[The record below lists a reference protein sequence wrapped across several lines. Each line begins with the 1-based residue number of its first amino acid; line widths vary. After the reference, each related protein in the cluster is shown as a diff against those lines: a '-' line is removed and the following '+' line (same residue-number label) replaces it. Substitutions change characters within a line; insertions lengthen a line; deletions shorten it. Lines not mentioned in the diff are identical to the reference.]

1 MELFVVLAIVVS
13 FGLFMCWLC
22 HKANKELE
30 EQHKRQQKWRDDY
43 AAWSARLDEQIKRS
57 NEAARRF
64 NNSRSSLTS
73 RPHEERIKEFWDAK
87 KAPVAPGPV
96 RHVGSSKHVESSY
109 GGRSTQQETDYV
121 TPMIIAHSLSSSSS
135 YSDDTSSRI
144 CSSSS
149 SSSYSDSSS
158 SYSDSSSSY
167 SSSDSSSSCSSSSD
181 Y

>member
-1 MELFVVLAIVVS
+1 MELFVFLGIIVV

-22 HKANKELE
+22 GKVQKDLE
-30 EQHKRQQKWRDDY
+30 ASQKRQQEWRD
-43 AAWSARLDEQIKRS
+43 AHNKRMEEHLKRMAES
-57 NEAARRF
+57 NERIRKSA
-64 NNSRSSLTS
+64 SRITG
-73 RPHEERIKEFWDAK
+73 RPHEERVKEFWDAK
-87 KAPVAPGPV
+87 KPAPVAPGPV
-96 RHVGSSKHVESSY
+96 RRPGSSKNFESSY
-109 GGRSTQQETDYV
+109 PSNRNSHVETDYV

-149 SSSYSDSSS
+149 SSSYNDSSS
-158 SYSDSSSSY
+158 SYSS